1 MSVGHL
7 GSVISDFNAAVSA
20 SYLLPT
26 IGILLFVLVTFPSA
40 LLFCRGQVIRSVET
54 FGHSIVALCYL
65 INPFGFVIGIRR
77 TWHIWVATVLTSSE
91 NSNAQ

>member
-7 GSVISDFNAAVSA
+7 GAVISDFNTAFSA

-26 IGILLFVLVTFPSA
+26 IGIFLLVLVTFPSA
-40 LLFCRGQVIRSVET
+40 LLFCKGQVLKSVET
-54 FGHSIVALCYL
+54 FGHSIVAFCYL

-77 TWHIWVATVLTSSE
+77 TWHIWVAIVLTSSE